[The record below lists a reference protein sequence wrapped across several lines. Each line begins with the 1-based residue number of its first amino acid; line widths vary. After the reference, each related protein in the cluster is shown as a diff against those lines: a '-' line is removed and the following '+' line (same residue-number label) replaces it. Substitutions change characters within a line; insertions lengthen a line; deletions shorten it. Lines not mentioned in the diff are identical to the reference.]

1 MRDRNQA
8 TRTGVRAMAAATAM
22 ALLIGGSVAVAQ
34 EGDVEFVD
42 FAQAEPGSG
51 DGITIGYINAGDS
64 SPYWANV
71 SSSMAGQAELAGA
84 TLINCDTNF
93 DPAKSLECA
102 RNFATAGVD
111 VIISSNIDSKVAPE
125 VCAAGPDVPT
135 LATWIKQEP
144 CEAVFFG
151 TNDIES
157 GMIFGTALGEYFQE
171 NFSCEYD
178 AFVSLEQPQAGEANT
193 NRMAGARQ
201 GFESVC
207 GPLEEGKI
215 RVVDTEGRLET
226 AQIKFADILTAL
238 GGAEKIAV
246 VSLNDDSAVGAV
258 AAAEAAGRERDM
270 YVASAGADTIS
281 WCQIQNNPNWVG
293 SVGYFPEKQG
303 EITIRH
309 AIMLA
314 KGEDVASTI
323 YMNQPFVTSEN
334 LADYYTPEGC

>member
-1 MRDRNQA
+1 MQVARDEGLRF
-8 TRTGVRAMAAATAM
+8 TRVLTVVAVI
-22 ALLIGGSVAVAQ
+22 ALMSGAAVAQ
-34 EGDVEFVD
+34 AQDGDVEFVD
-42 FAQAEPGSG
+42 FEQAEPGSG
-51 DGITIGYINAGDS
+51 EGITIGYINAGDS

-71 SSSMAGQAELAGA
+71 SDSMAEQAEIAGA
-84 TLINCDTNF
+84 ALINCDTNF
-93 DPAKSLECA
+93 DSAKSLECA

-111 VIISSNIDSKVAPE
+111 VIISSNIDSKTAPE

-151 TNDIES
+151 SDDIAA
-157 GMIFGTALGEYFQE
+157 GMVFGSALGEFFKE
-171 NFSCEYD
+171 NFDCQFD

-207 GPLEEGKI
+207 GPVDEV

-226 AQIKFADILTAL
+226 AQIKFADVLTAL
-238 GGAEKIAV
+238 GGATKIAV
-246 VSLNDDSAVGAV
+246 VSLNDDSAIGAV
-258 AAAEAAGRERDM
+258 GAAEAAGRAGDV
-270 YVASAGADTIS
+270 YIGSAGGDSIS
-281 WCQIQNNPNWVG
+281 WCQIKNNPNWIG

-309 AIMLA
+309 AIRLA
-314 KGEDVASTI
+314 KGEPVAPTI
-323 YMNQPFVTSEN
+323 YMNQPLLTAEN
-334 LADYYTPEGC
+334 LEDFYTPEGC